1 MADASTPPTGEPT
14 PDPTP
19 DPTPKTFTQDDLNRI
34 VQERV
39 AKERS
44 RFGDYDALKE
54 KAGKFDALEEASK
67 TETQKLIDRV
77 AELERAGSEAERRA
91 QEATLRGAVVAAAA
105 GKLKDVD
112 MVHRIIDMSQ
122 VTFDDDGQP
131 TNLDELVAKLV
142 ADRPHLAV
150 DPAGQVPGTG
160 APRPVEQGP
169 RGTDAVARDQL
180 KSMRPEDI
188 VKALDEGRLDGLLGT
203 KR

>member
-1 MADASTPPTGEPT
+1 MADASTPPIGEPT

-77 AELERAGSEAERRA
+77 AELDVQIA
-91 QEATLRGAVVAAAA
+91 QLSGHLCADIDVLLGLQLALRGDDLLEIASFHLCQRLGDGRISPPELHAIPCA
-105 GKLKDVD
+105 GED
-112 MVHRIIDMSQ
+112 Q
-122 VTFDDDGQP
+122 Q
-131 TNLDELVAKLV
+131 DE
-142 ADRPHLAV
+142 
-150 DPAGQVPGTG
+150 
-160 APRPVEQGP
+160 E
-169 RGTDAVARDQL
+169 
-180 KSMRPEDI
+180 
-188 VKALDEGRLDGLLGT
+188 
-203 KR
+203 